1 MAGVAATALAFTS
14 SFALSQGHTGGKSG
28 GHESGTSHDSGHTSH
43 EGGSKG
49 KGGKGGSEA
58 GRGKGGGHQSLRDVF
73 RDMEDEARA
82 ETKGKKGKGASSGK
96 GGDKSSN
103 SSEKAGGKP
112 ANAAASAT
120 KGKKP
125 SKDVAEDSDRPVWAG
140 TKGSANKPG
149 RPNLTPGIK
158 KGTIY
163 GDMYVIVRDANGV
176 PILDAAGN
184 VQVYYRTA
192 DGTLV
197 CCIPRDP
204 VTGDLS
210 TAYIPIEVELGRLS
224 VGRSPSRVLSAQLDE
239 AIKSINSATA
249 ITLDAAGRIVLTTAA
264 GTKTIDSP
272 LENLALYVELINTGT
287 IAGLDAS
294 KLAALGIVA
303 DGTVSA
309 TEFKIASSFFAAAS
323 DKTIPVTID
332 SIVYMNTILK
342 IDGTLPADYVD
353 YSSFVYDRQAVYENL
368 TVTILKTTDG
378 GTTWVAT
385 TVNVYDTVFASKD
398 LDATKVAAFTA
409 AADDARTVI
418 NYIHEYSVPVL
429 PVGN

>member
-1 MAGVAATALAFTS
+1 M
-14 SFALSQGHTGGKSG
+14 
-28 GHESGTSHDSGHTSH
+28 
-43 EGGSKG
+43 
-49 KGGKGGSEA
+49 
-58 GRGKGGGHQSLRDVF
+58 
-73 RDMEDEARA
+73 
-82 ETKGKKGKGASSGK
+82 
-96 GGDKSSN
+96 
-103 SSEKAGGKP
+103 
-112 ANAAASAT
+112 
-120 KGKKP
+120 
-125 SKDVAEDSDRPVWAG
+125 AEDSDRPTWAG
-140 TKGSANKPG
+140 TKGSAGKPG
-149 RPNLTPGIK
+149 RPNLEPGVK

-163 GDMYVIVRDANGV
+163 GDMYVIVRDVNGV
-176 PILDAAGN
+176 PILDAAGY

-210 TAYIPIEVELGRLS
+210 TAYAPIEVELGRLS
-224 VGRSPSRVLSAQLDE
+224 VGRSPSRVLSAQLEE
-239 AIKSINSATA
+239 AISSINSATA
-249 ITLDAAGRIVLTTAA
+249 ITLDAAGRIVLTTAD

-287 IAGLDAS
+287 IDGLDAT

-342 IDGTLPADYVD
+342 IDGTLPSDYVD
-353 YSSFVYDRQAVYENL
+353 YSSFIYDRQEVYKNL
-368 TVTILKTTDG
+368 TVTILVTTDG
-378 GTTWVAT
+378 GTTWVT
-385 TVNVYDTVFASKD
+385 KTVNVYETVFASTD
-398 LDATKVAAFTA
+398 LDATNVAAFTA

-429 PVGN
+429 PAAN